1 MTPLEYARN
10 RAFWLIDSLRG
21 GSIKKAYRIIENCD
35 KGLWSEDEISS
46 YQKKALEKLL
56 SHTKSTV
63 PAYRNCDSLE
73 LTAWPVVTKAILKED
88 LENHIS
94 SDYSKEDLIVMST
107 SGSTGTPFRSY
118 QNIDKKRHVNA
129 EVLYYNGL
137 VGFKIGKKILYFR
150 SIVSEVAKSKFSQFI
165 QNIRLLDCQ
174 SLSDD
179 NITTMLR
186 SICKSNAAGG
196 VILSYA
202 STLDAFRKYFQRYGY
217 SFAKKCKINGIISG
231 SELLQ
236 DITRETLEKA
246 FGCKVV
252 SRYAN
257 EENGFLGQDFDE
269 NNVFIPNRANYFI
282 EILKLDSDEHAEIGE
297 VGRIVVTDLYNYA
310 MPFVRYDTGD
320 VGAWTETT
328 HFGRKVLAIG
338 KFGGRIVDMIFD
350 TSGNQ
355 VSPHLITNT
364 MWEFQQIKQFQFI
377 QKDKREYVLKLNIT
391 GSRFDKEQLLTS
403 LLTQKLGND
412 AIITTE
418 YCDEIPKLASGK
430 RRYIVNL
437 MA

>member
-1 MTPLEYARN
+1 MTLLEYARN

-46 YQKKALEKLL
+46 YQKKAIEKLL

-63 PAYRNCDSLE
+63 PAYSSYDSLE
-73 LTAWPVVTKAILKED
+73 LSDWPVVNKAILKENLD
-88 LENHIS
+88 NHIS
-94 SDYSKEDLIVMST
+94 SDYSKESLIVMST

-137 VGFKIGKKILYFR
+137 VGFTIGKRILYFR
-150 SIVSEVAKSKFSQFI
+150 SIVSEVAKSKFTQFI
-165 QNIRLLDCQ
+165 QNIRLFDCQ

-179 NITTMLR
+179 NITNMLR
-186 SICKSNAAGG
+186 VIRKYNTIGG

-217 SFAKKCKINGIISG
+217 SFAQKCKINGIISG

-282 EILKLDSDEHAEIGE
+282 EILKLDNDEPA
-297 VGRIVVTDLYNYA
+297 
-310 MPFVRYDTGD
+310 
-320 VGAWTETT
+320 
-328 HFGRKVLAIG
+328 AIA
-338 KFGGRIVDMIFD
+338 K
-350 TSGNQ
+350 
-355 VSPHLITNT
+355 
-364 MWEFQQIKQFQFI
+364 
-377 QKDKREYVLKLNIT
+377 
-391 GSRFDKEQLLTS
+391 
-403 LLTQKLGND
+403 
-412 AIITTE
+412 
-418 YCDEIPKLASGK
+418 
-430 RRYIVNL
+430 
-437 MA
+437 